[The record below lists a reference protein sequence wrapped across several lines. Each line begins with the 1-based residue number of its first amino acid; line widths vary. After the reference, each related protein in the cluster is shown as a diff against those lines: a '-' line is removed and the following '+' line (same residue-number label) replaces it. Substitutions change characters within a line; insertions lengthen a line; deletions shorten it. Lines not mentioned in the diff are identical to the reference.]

1 MRDSLKVKIEKVRLE
16 TPIVKTLYF
25 KRPFDFVAGQYISV
39 YFDDLGVSEGKAYSL
54 SSRPSDELAS
64 ITVKN
69 VGGPYSKRLCSLEAG
84 DELEIS
90 QAYGYFNPETDSPLV
105 GIAAGV
111 GLGPIWSV
119 LASNDSPKNTLYHT
133 AKTDDDMV
141 FRAELDALKTKVVRH
156 VTQQKDTQFNSG
168 RFKVEDIV
176 KSSPDDAFYLCCGSI
191 DFVKDIFRDLLNEGV
206 DRERI
211 STEVFFEQ
219 GSK

>member
-1 MRDSLKVKIEKVRLE
+1 MRDSLTVKIEKVRTE
-16 TPIVKTLYF
+16 TLLVKTLYF
-25 KRPFDFVAGQYISV
+25 KRPFDFVAGQYITV
-39 YFDDLGVSEGKAYSL
+39 YFDDLGVPEGKAYSL

-69 VGGPYSKRLCSLEAG
+69 VNGPYSTRLCGMKKG
-84 DELEIS
+84 DKLVIS
-90 QAYGYFNPETDSPLV
+90 QAYGSFNPEMSTPLV

-119 LASNDSPKNTLYHT
+119 LASDDRAENTLYHT

-141 FRAELDALKTKVVRH
+141 FVDELDQLKTKVVRH
-156 VTQQKDTQFNSG
+156 VTKQLDTKFNYG
-168 RFKVEDIV
+168 RFQVEDIV
-176 KSSPDDAFYLCCGSI
+176 KDSPEDAFYLCCGSI
-191 DFVKDIFRDLLNEGV
+191 DFVRDIFKSLVANGIP
-206 DRERI
+206 RERI